1 MVGETGVVHQR
12 RKRFYQKGVVRVR
25 LSAWGDVVVKAL
37 RYYSEG
43 LRIDPRSLGIFPGAS
58 DSSLCPG
65 VDSAKAKLKG
75 P

>member
-1 MVGETGVVHQR
+1 
-12 RKRFYQKGVVRVR
+12 
-25 LSAWGDVVVKAL
+25 
-37 RYYSEG
+37 
-43 LRIDPRSLGIFPGAS
+43 LGIFPGAS